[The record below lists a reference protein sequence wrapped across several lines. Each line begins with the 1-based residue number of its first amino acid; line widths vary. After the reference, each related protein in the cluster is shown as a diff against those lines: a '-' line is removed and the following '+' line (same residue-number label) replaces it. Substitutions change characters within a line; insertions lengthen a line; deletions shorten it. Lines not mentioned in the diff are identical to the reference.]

1 MTYFDGQRASTQGER
16 YLVLCPRFGLANRLQ
31 ALASAQIAANITKR
45 KLVLA
50 WETQAK
56 HMPALFEDL
65 FTNDF
70 PRPERVSMPTAVSRY
85 LLDVEDGNREKPSFD
100 GIWTDKSDVIH
111 LETFSH
117 FLPDR
122 YLPVMARFYRS
133 LEPVRQVRD
142 MLDVGLEACAM
153 KIGVHYRSFLTPGD
167 AGYVVGFWS
176 ETCFIDAVEK
186 VIVDQVLSKKDTS
199 AASEIGLVVT
209 SDRPESRIKIE
220 HALADRLRT
229 RGERVRVLGLSID
242 HVDRDSVEA
251 QRESLAEWLLLGRT
265 DIVIGT
271 NQSTFSEEAARL
283 TTHGHKISVGPL
295 AYPRRR
301 HNLNG
306 D

>member
-1 MTYFDGQRASTQGER
+1 MTYFDDRRASTQAER
-16 YLVLCPRFGLANRLQ
+16 CLVLCPRFGLANRLQ
-31 ALASAQIAANITKR
+31 ALASAQIAAKITKR

-50 WETQAK
+50 WEAQAK

-70 PRPERVSMPTAVSRY
+70 PRPGRADLPTVVSRY
-85 LLDVEDGNREKPSFD
+85 LRDVEDGNREKPSFD
-100 GIWTDKSDVIH
+100 GIWTDESDVIH
-111 LETFSH
+111 LDTFSH

-122 YLPVMARFYRS
+122 YLPMMARFYRS

-142 MLDVGLEACAM
+142 MLDVGLEAYAR

-167 AGYVVGFWS
+167 AGYVLGFWS
-176 ETCFIDAVEK
+176 ETCFIDAVEE
-186 VIVDQVLSKKDTS
+186 VIVDQVLSKKDMST
-199 AASEIGLVVT
+199 ASEIGLVVT
-209 SDRPESRIKIE
+209 SDRPESRMKIE
-220 HALADRLRT
+220 RALADRLRT
-229 RGERVRVLGLSID
+229 RGERVRIVSLNID
-242 HVDRDSVEA
+242 HVDRDSIKA
-251 QRESLAEWLLLGRT
+251 QRESLAEWLLLSRT

-283 TTHGHKISVGPL
+283 TTHGHKISVGPI

-301 HNLNG
+301 YELNR